1 MNVHVNVNVI
11 VSLVFPR
18 HRLRMSEALV
28 DDIHARYESLVNL
41 RETQPERAAAAAT
54 SALLKSR
61 KSSEAIITA
70 LRAEIDSYKEN
81 KQLPSGCTASLPFD
95 ELTAERAESA
105 DLRRQL
111 ADARAKLAATTQ
123 SGVAAAVAPSSPPP
137 TNLEARLAFYEMA
150 TGMRV
155 EMDGD
160 VARCVVSIEPASE
173 DAEDEVVIRGA
184 KPKRNTVAF
193 DLSLAP
199 EEGEEGEVEYIPTD
213 LSECSV
219 YLPEYLRDSLT
230 FERSQMPAFLQ
241 KLLSGLANEKS
252 ADQ

>member
-1 MNVHVNVNVI
+1 MTRYRVRI
-11 VSLVFPR
+11 VLAIGRRSPAPVAPAMLD
-18 HRLRMSEALV
+18 

-54 SALLKSR
+54 SALQKSR
-61 KSSEAIITA
+61 KSSEALIAA
-70 LRAEIDSYKEN
+70 LRAEIDAYKEN
-81 KQLPSGCTASLPFD
+81 KQLAAGCTASMPSD
-95 ELTAERAESA
+95 ELTAARAESA

-111 ADARAKLAATTQ
+111 ADARAKLAATSQ
-123 SGVAAAVAPSSPPP
+123 SGVAAAVAPSSQP
-137 TNLEARLAFYEMA
+137 LEVRLAFYEMA

-184 KPKRNTVAF
+184 KPKLNTVAF
-193 DLSLAP
+193 DISLAP
-199 EEGEEGEVEYIPTD
+199 AEGEEGEVEYIPTD
-213 LSECSV
+213 LSECSAP
-219 YLPEYLRDSLT
+219 LPEYLRDSLT

-252 ADQ
+252 ADP

>member
-1 MNVHVNVNVI
+1 MFVPAAPAMP
-11 VSLVFPR
+11 LD
-18 HRLRMSEALV
+18 
-28 DDIHARYESLVNL
+28 DDIHARYETLVNL

-54 SALLKSR
+54 SALQKSR
-61 KSSEAIITA
+61 KSSEALIAA
-70 LRAEIDSYKEN
+70 LRAEIDAYKEN
-81 KQLPSGCTASLPFD
+81 KQLGCTASMPSD
-95 ELTAERAESA
+95 ELTAARAESA

-111 ADARAKLAATTQ
+111 ADARAKLAATSQ
-123 SGVAAAVAPSSPPP
+123 SGVAAAVAPSSQP
-137 TNLEARLAFYEMA
+137 LEARLAFYEMA

-199 EEGEEGEVEYIPTD
+199 AEGEEGEVEYIPTD
-213 LSECSV
+213 LSECSAP
-219 YLPEYLRDSLT
+219 LPEYLRDSLT

-252 ADQ
+252 ADP

>member
-1 MNVHVNVNVI
+1 MTGGMPVPAAPAMP
-11 VSLVFPR
+11 LD
-18 HRLRMSEALV
+18 
-28 DDIHARYESLVNL
+28 DDIHARYETLVNL

-54 SALLKSR
+54 SALQKSR
-61 KSSEAIITA
+61 KSSEALIAA
-70 LRAEIDSYKEN
+70 LRAEIDAYKEN
-81 KQLPSGCTASLPFD
+81 KQLGCTASLPSD
-95 ELTAERAESA
+95 ELTAARAESA

-111 ADARAKLAATTQ
+111 ADARAKLAATSQ

-213 LSECSV
+213 LSECSA

>member
-1 MNVHVNVNVI
+1 MP
-11 VSLVFPR
+11 LD
-18 HRLRMSEALV
+18 
-28 DDIHARYESLVNL
+28 DDIHARYETLVNL

-54 SALLKSR
+54 SALQKSR
-61 KSSEAIITA
+61 KSSEALIAA
-70 LRAEIDSYKEN
+70 LRAEIDAYKEN
-81 KQLPSGCTASLPFD
+81 KQLGCTASMPSD
-95 ELTAERAESA
+95 ELTAARAESA

-111 ADARAKLAATTQ
+111 ADARAKLAATSQ

-193 DLSLAP
+193 DLSLAIATANI
-199 EEGEEGEVEYIPTD
+199 ERATVEHGAHVPAVAGHLELMLARPIQGNLIGQRTR
-213 LSECSV
+213 LCGRGSSERKV
-219 YLPEYLRDSLT
+219 VLAARAPV
-230 FERSQMPAFLQ
+230 AFV
-241 KLLSGLANEKS
+241 
-252 ADQ
+252 